1 MDTSSLLIKVVFIA
15 ICPKY
20 VKYNWQKTLTDPGLN
35 GEVDVVESTGGLGET
50 GLQKQCY
57 SKTSSQLIN

>member
-1 MDTSSLLIKVVFIA
+1 MDSSSLLIKVVFIA

-50 GLQKQCY
+50 GLQKQ
-57 SKTSSQLIN
+57 Q